1 MQNDWLKSTTYTLLS
16 SDNECHL
23 LRDAVS
29 GRSYSIVPLK
39 KDHHSKDISMYPP
52 SKKSDQNKIYTQR
65 PHIGW
70 DMVVQY
76 QIYFLQFW
84 IIEYYYE
91 DNNSGENL
99 KRCRRIKN
107 NFSKKKTK
115 KKIQNRLI
123 SDSKTNRRP
132 NLHDHRLYF

>member
-1 MQNDWLKSTTYTLLS
+1 
-16 SDNECHL
+16 
-23 LRDAVS
+23 
-29 GRSYSIVPLK
+29 
-39 KDHHSKDISMYPP
+39 MYPP

-84 IIEYYYE
+84 IIEYYE

-107 NFSKKKTK
+107 NFSKKKNEK